1 MFLDELQKRFAD
13 MQGKGNWQ
21 AVFGDVIEVDGRRL
35 IPVASVQYLFGMG
48 GGQEPTRAAA
58 RGRGARKPTV
68 AAPGSGGGGGGM
80 RLEPIALI
88 DISNGRTRV
97 EPIINVT
104 KLVVAALVVVAWSI
118 FWVAR
123 AANAGA
129 ARRP

>member
-1 MFLDELQKRFAD
+1 
-13 MQGKGNWQ
+13 
-21 AVFGDVIEVDGRRL
+21 
-35 IPVASVQYLFGMG
+35 
-48 GGQEPTRAAA
+48 
-58 RGRGARKPTV
+58 
-68 AAPGSGGGGGGM
+68 M

-104 KLVVAALVVVAWSI
+104 KLVVATLVVVAWSI

>member
-13 MQGKGNWQ
+13 MQGKANWQ

-48 GGQEPTRAAA
+48 GGQGPTRSGA
-58 RGRGARKPTV
+58 RGRGTRTPTV
-68 AAPGSGGGGGGM
+68 PPPGGGGGGGGL

-97 EPIINVT
+97 EPIINIT
-104 KLVVAALVVVAWSI
+104 RLVVVALVVVAWSM

-129 ARRP
+129 SRRP